1 MMKVKDDDTFA
12 LAVVQSSSD
21 KLSVEEK
28 LDLYL
33 KARTLARKHNDDE
46 PRPPERV
53 STFPL
58 G

>member
-21 KLSVEEK
+21 KLSAEEK

-33 KARTLARKHNDDE
+33 KARTLAREHNRNE
-46 PRPPERV
+46 PDPSATV